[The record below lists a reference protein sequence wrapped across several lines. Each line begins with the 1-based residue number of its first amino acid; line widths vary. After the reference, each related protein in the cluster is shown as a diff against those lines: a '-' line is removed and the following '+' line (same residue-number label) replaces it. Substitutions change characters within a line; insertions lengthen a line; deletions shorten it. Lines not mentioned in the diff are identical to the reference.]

1 VTIPVVTGATGI
13 VTKVLR
19 KHLEA
24 TRGKH
29 STASL
34 QTTATLGISH
44 KIRKVLQCENG
55 SLSVGDQLLV
65 QEEKYRRE
73 EACDKGEKQH
83 SNNDDD
89 DDTDGANV
97 KVRNIFQGTK

>member
-1 VTIPVVTGATGI
+1 LCGNVWRQDNDVNNNNNNNNNNVKCVIIPVVTGATGI
-13 VTKVLR
+13 VTKGLS

-34 QTTATLGISH
+34 QTKATLGISH

-55 SLSVGDQLLV
+55 SLSGEDQ
-65 QEEKYRRE
+65 
-73 EACDKGEKQH
+73 
-83 SNNDDD
+83 
-89 DDTDGANV
+89 
-97 KVRNIFQGTK
+97 